1 MVRPVKQPPEVR
13 RRRIVELVGKGDFLR
28 PADIAAKMSVSGE
41 TVRRDLM
48 ALERSG
54 ELKRIHGGAIAPAE
68 FADTEPARAKRFL
81 EARGEKEEVAAIAVA
96 MIAATDTVFLDV
108 GTTVEAV
115 AEALPATFKGI
126 VVTNSLAVGSILGD
140 RGDIELHVLG
150 GRVRTGELTTYGP
163 EVLTQIRSFNA
174 DCAFLGVGG
183 IDAAAGLTDY
193 ASEDVPTKQLM
204 IEKSAR
210 TYALATGEKLGRLAV
225 RHVCGLDRL
234 AGIITNANANSEMV
248 KALRDAGAEV
258 YLGGNQMY
266 AETGIS

>member
-1 MVRPVKQPPEVR
+1 MIRPVKQPPEVR
-13 RRRIVELVGKGDFLR
+13 RRQIVELVGKGDFLR
-28 PADIAAKMSVSGE
+28 PADIAARMAVSGE

-54 ELKRIHGGAIAPAE
+54 ELKRIHGGAMAPAGLT
-68 FADTEPARAKRFL
+68 DTEPARSKRSL
-81 EARGEKEEVAAIAVA
+81 EARGEKQEVAAIAVS
-96 MIAATDTVFLDV
+96 MIAPTDTVFLDV

-140 RGDIELHVLG
+140 RGEIELHVLG

-163 EVLTQIRSFNA
+163 EVLAQIRSFNA

-183 IDAAAGLTDY
+183 IDVTAGLTDY

-210 TYALATGEKLGRLAV
+210 AYALATGEKLGRIAV

-234 AGIITNANANSEMV
+234 AGIITNAKADSETV
-248 KALRDAGAEV
+248 QALQEAGAEV
-258 YLGGNQMY
+258 YPGGNPMQSP
-266 AETGIS
+266 TSDG